1 MSLPDCKIQKT
12 VKMPAPHFL
21 SLLSPCPA
29 LLAGQHDNLHPCQGG
44 IETTKR
50 VKRYPQIPGCDP
62 KVSQA
67 TITPKTEETSLKAAC
82 TQHRQGHR
90 GTSQLR
96 AAQGRGRE
104 SFRAVLLEGQTS
116 KARQKA
122 QTLPG
127 WPQRSTEGLQGEAE
141 ERNLGTTQSPESFL
155 NMPSQVTGK

>member
-1 MSLPDCKIQKT
+1 MSLPDCKIQNCQNASSSF
-12 VKMPAPHFL
+12 P

-29 LLAGQHDNLHPCQGG
+29 PWLASMIICTPCQGG

-104 SFRAVLLEGQTS
+104 SFRQCCWKGRLRKRGKKL
-116 KARQKA
+116 R
-122 QTLPG
+122 TLPG
-127 WPQRSTEGLQGEAE
+127 WPQRSTEGLRGGRREKP
-141 ERNLGTTQSPESFL
+141 GDHPES
-155 NMPSQVTGK
+155 